1 MAPQDKKE
9 EEKSYWARDFEFGDS
24 HFNSHHFV
32 ESATVR
38 FPKEIGCAF
47 AASFLVSPL
56 VSIID
61 KSIVQAGQTGL
72 MKAMAAQTREMM
84 L

>member
-24 HFNSHHFV
+24 HYNTHHFV